1 MLNEIPLLGGR
12 DLVQITLLRLREFEP
27 PEGYHL
33 AFSGGKDSIV
43 LYDLAVRSGVK
54 FDAHYNVTTVDPP
67 ELVRFIRQAYPDVAW
82 DRPEMSM
89 FRLIE
94 RQGFP
99 TRKARHCCRVLKEGG
114 GEGRLVLT
122 GIRAAESPNRSKRR
136 MVENCL
142 KGKWKRFLH
151 AIIDWET
158 DEVWRYIRRRKMKYC
173 SLYDEGWKRLGCVGC
188 PMSRNADR
196 EFARWPGIE
205 KAYRRAFRKRWE
217 LRENLHKQ
225 WPSGDAMF
233 EWWVQRDASAPKV
246 VEGQGLFAFGNE

>member
-12 DLVQITLLRLREFEP
+12 DLVEITLMRLREFEP

-43 LYDLAVRSGVK
+43 LYDLAVRSDVK

-67 ELVRFIRQAYPDVAW
+67 ELVRFIRKGYPDVAW

-142 KGKWKRFLH
+142 KRKHTRFVH
-151 AIIDWET
+151 PIIDWET
-158 DEVWRYIRRRKMKYC
+158 TEIWQYIRQRKKNKIIGEIIYHT
-173 SLYDEGWKRLGCVGC
+173 
-188 PMSRNADR
+188 RN
-196 EFARWPGIE
+196 
-205 KAYRRAFRKRWE
+205 RKNIMLLSWI
-217 LRENLHKQ
+217 
-225 WPSGDAMF
+225 
-233 EWWVQRDASAPKV
+233 
-246 VEGQGLFAFGNE
+246 